1 MTMRIKIGDLRR
13 IIRDCLVEA
22 GGGVA
27 NRRRPVTA
35 DPSAPAGV
43 GREQLTKISA
53 KDLDDPDELAPHLR
67 DDTPTIYDP
76 YDTPVP
82 PVAPKPR
89 ASPDPLVKD
98 YSVLPTPPIKR

>member
-1 MTMRIKIGDLRR
+1 MRMKIGDLRR
-13 IIRDCLVEA
+13 IVREVLLEV
-22 GGGVA
+22 GGGVPM
-27 NRRRPVTA
+27 RPRPVTA
-35 DPSAPAGV
+35 DPSASAGV

-67 DDTPTIYDP
+67 DDTPAINDP

-82 PVAPKPR
+82 PTAPKPR
-89 ASPDPLVKD
+89 ASADPLAKD